1 MSVRP
6 AQTRT
11 GSLVEAATNVV
22 VGYLLAL
29 GTQALVFP
37 RFGIATTLTQDG
49 LIAGV
54 FTLVSLARSYLLRR
68 VFERFAGRRVRIGIT
83 DHARA

>member
-11 GSLVEAATNVV
+11 GSLVEATANIV

-29 GTQALVFP
+29 VTQAIVFP
-37 RFGIATTLTQDG
+37 LFGIATTLVQDSA
-49 LIAGV
+49 LAGV
-54 FTLVSLARSYLLRR
+54 FTLVSLMRSYLLRR
-68 VFERFAGRRVRIGIT
+68 VFERLGRNQGGLCR
-83 DHARA
+83 ARA